1 MPGVYDD
8 DDAKREILTLA
19 FGNHVQYLRWLSQI
33 DLRMFGGFLTLQLVL
48 GGWLLQ
54 YPPVRASATSG
65 ILIIDVVLAFAA
77 SVFLIKNQV
86 RRKREVTTL
95 GNISEALGLT
105 KEGYFLE
112 NKKIMESPQ
121 SDPSL
126 WLYLLA
132 IGTSVIGIALI
143 ILPGLTGGSS

>member
-54 YPPVRASATSG
+54 YTPTRALAASG
-65 ILIIDVVLAFAA
+65 ILIIDVMLAIVAA
-77 SVFLIKNQV
+77 VFLIKNQK
-86 RRKREVTTL
+86 RRNREVTTI
-95 GNISEALGLT
+95 GNICEALGLT
-105 KEGYFLE
+105 VEGVFLE
-112 NKKIMESPQ
+112 KRKIMESPQ
-121 SDPSL
+121 SEPSL
-126 WLYLLA
+126 RLYLFA
-132 IGTSVIGIALI
+132 IATSVIGIALI
-143 ILPGLTGGSS
+143 IPRGLTAGSS